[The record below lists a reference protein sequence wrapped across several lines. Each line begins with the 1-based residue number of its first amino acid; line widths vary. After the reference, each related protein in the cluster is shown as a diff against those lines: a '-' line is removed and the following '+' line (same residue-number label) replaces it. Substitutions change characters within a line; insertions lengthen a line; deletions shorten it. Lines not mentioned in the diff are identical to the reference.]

1 MGSEM
6 TAKAEAIII
15 AVLLALVAALA
26 VQAAIYRGNAID
38 YKAQRDKAS
47 DALKLA
53 SATIDDMQVRQRD
66 VAALDAKYT
75 KELTDA
81 HAENDRLRA
90 KLANGSRVRVAG
102 ECKNETSSAGGVGNA
117 GTIELSQR
125 AGSNVLDIRAG
136 IISDQAKVRYLQDYI
151 IEQCIR

>member
-1 MGSEM
+1 MIS
-6 TAKAEAIII
+6 KATIGLLLL
-15 AVLLALVAALA
+15 LLACLIAAGGIALY
-26 VQAAIYRGNAID
+26 YRGNAID

-47 DALKLA
+47 DSLKLA
-53 SATIDDMQVRQRD
+53 NATIDDMQVRQRD

-136 IISDQAKVRYLQDYI
+136 IISDQAKVRYLQQYI